1 MSSAIPSLANKV
13 TACMGRLPDRSDPL
27 ETDAPETDG
36 LETDGL
42 ETDGLETDAL
52 L

>member
-42 ETDGLETDAL
+42 ETDAL